1 MLEVL
6 REPVRIRIASTP
18 AQLPIV
24 RAVVGRLTRL
34 VGFDQE
40 ASDRITLAVDEAL
53 TNVIRHAYH
62 GRPDGPIEITF
73 RRAAD
78 ARGAAA
84 LCIEL
89 RDWGTQV
96 EPDQIRPRR
105 LEELRPGGLGVHIIT
120 SVMDEVQYAPVPSGG
135 TRLTMTKT
143 LSRELL

>member
-6 REPVRIRIASTP
+6 QEPVRIRIASTP

-24 RAVVGRLTRL
+24 RAVVEKLTRL

-53 TNVIRHAYH
+53 TNIIRHAYH
-62 GRPDGPIEITF
+62 GRPDGPIELTF
-73 RRAAD
+73 RRVAD

-96 EPDQIRPRR
+96 SPEQIRPRK
-105 LEELRPGGLGVHIIT
+105 LDELRPGGLGVHIIT
-120 SVMDEVQYAPVPSGG
+120 SVMDEVQYVPVPTGG
-135 TRLTMTKT
+135 TRLTMTKA
-143 LSRELL
+143 LSKELL